1 MSSLCLVQLFG
12 GDTARGEFPQGPR
25 LGMTGRACVE
35 LLEPNLGKYSAV
47 GGAATAWRRRRAAA
61 LGGGRGEHAEAV
73 CKSIGNLAF

>member
-1 MSSLCLVQLFG
+1 MFG
-12 GDTARGEFPQGPR
+12 SALWRQHGERRIPSGAALR
-25 LGMTGRACVE
+25 DDRACVCVE
-35 LLEPNLGKYSAV
+35 LLEQNLGKYSAV